1 MRITNEDTESIY
13 CSWGLNLIPMNS
25 GFPPSITSLTNC
37 EATTNPLCGEIRLN
51 VGQNTLS
58 YDLNK
63 NLSGV
68 YLIKLEGRTINKL
81 IKIIKI

>member
-1 MRITNEDTESIY
+1 MNVAENMTTTIY
-13 CSWGLNLIPMNS
+13 SMEGKYILS
-25 GFPPSITSLTNC
+25 KKHK
-37 EATTNPLCGEIRLN
+37 LN

-68 YLIKLEGRTINKL
+68 YLIKLEGKTINKL